1 MILNYKSKPVRLPD
15 PLVMLDIV
23 IFREKLPVVLIDCR
37 FSNEYKAC
45 KVNDK

>member
-1 MILNYKSKPVRLPD
+1 MRLPD

-23 IFREKLPVVLIDCR
+23 IFRGKVPLVYIDCG